1 MDAALERQ
9 KKKKEFTGRG
19 HLTTGGMD
27 PKKGKDN
34 RGSKAF
40 SKGKSLP
47 TSEEPNLKYAAL
59 RTVTLETHVRC
70 YPSPGS
76 REASLED
83 PWQPTWEP
91 GSVVEQGWRDCCQ
104 Q

>member
-1 MDAALERQ
+1 
-9 KKKKEFTGRG
+9 
-19 HLTTGGMD
+19 MD

-83 PWQPTWEP
+83 PWQPTWEL